1 MLIENVRVEAKFEV
15 GRVLMTKGA
24 ADRLHREDVFEAF
37 VRHIDGDWGDVN
49 DEDGN
54 SNQAAIELGER
65 ILSSYVDRN
74 NTKFWIITEAD
85 RSATT
90 ILLPGDY

>member
-1 MLIENVRVEAKFEV
+1 MTIAKVRVEAKFDV
-15 GRVLMTKGA
+15 GRILMTRGA
-24 ADRLHREDVFEAF
+24 ADTLHQKDVLDAF
-37 VRHIDGDWGDVN
+37 ARHIDGDWGDVCEQDWN
-49 DEDGN
+49 A
-54 SNQAAIELGER
+54 NQDALEFGMR

-90 ILLPGDY
+90 ILLPDEY